1 MKKLFLSILIGGL
14 LLGGNAYAEI
24 EEMQDKYI
32 YLGDYSSTPVTTVCV
47 DGYKFVVVRGPD
59 AVGVTQAFEEVEGK
73 TVPDK
78 C

>member
-1 MKKLFLSILIGGL
+1 MKKLFLSILIAGL

-32 YLGDYSSTPVTTVCV
+32 YPGDYSSTPVTTVCV
-47 DGYKFVVVRGPD
+47 DGYK
-59 AVGVTQAFEEVEGK
+59 VEGK

>member
-1 MKKLFLSILIGGL
+1 MKKLFLSILIAGL

-32 YLGDYSSTPVTTVCV
+32 YPGDYSSTPVTTVCV